1 MSLIN
6 EQCDWYQKRWR
17 RVWEFSFFLVCI
29 VFFGGSVLGADHK
42 ELLVLE
48 SAVEELKLNILWG
61 LT

>member
-1 MSLIN
+1 MVSEKVEKSLGI
-6 EQCDWYQKRWR
+6 
-17 RVWEFSFFLVCI
+17 FFFFVCI